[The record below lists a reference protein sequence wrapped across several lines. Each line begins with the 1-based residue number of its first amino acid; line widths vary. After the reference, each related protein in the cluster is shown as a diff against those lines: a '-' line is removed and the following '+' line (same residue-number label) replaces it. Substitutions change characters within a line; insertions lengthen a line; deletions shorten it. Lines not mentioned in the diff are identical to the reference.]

1 MVHEI
6 STTALALGTT
16 SIIIL
21 SWWVFRLHQ
30 AVSEIKE
37 KYDDHSIFAERLH
50 KKNVEI
56 DNYLAKLDGDMKS
69 IIEKV
74 KKIETREGPKEVTPI
89 LNEKQFQK
97 KEKRKT
103 YLNK

>member
-30 AVSEIKE
+30 AV
-37 KYDDHSIFAERLH
+37 DDHSIFAERLH

>member
-6 STTALALGTT
+6 STTALALEGT

-21 SWWVFRLHQ
+21 SWWVSRLHQ
-30 AVSEIKE
+30 AV
-37 KYDDHSIFAERLH
+37 DDHRIFVERLH

-56 DNYLAKLDGDMKS
+56 DNHLAKLDRDMKS

-89 LNEKQFQK
+89 LNEKQFQR